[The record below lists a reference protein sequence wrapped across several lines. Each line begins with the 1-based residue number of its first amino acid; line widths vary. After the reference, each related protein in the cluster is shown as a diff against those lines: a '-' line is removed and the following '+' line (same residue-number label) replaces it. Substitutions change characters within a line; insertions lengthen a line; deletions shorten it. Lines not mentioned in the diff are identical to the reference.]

1 MITDHS
7 TCEQEKDDRPK
18 KLPENQSCRVA
29 QSDCPNLSSVD
40 SDENKSCDQNNVVS
54 DSLEGSLS
62 NIFSVTHNPEIVRR
76 FKEVHRADLLPFL
89 FKLRGE
95 PYSLKDHIQMRDF
108 FDKEYVRDTIILA
121 GRQISKSMSLS
132 RSEILDC
139 ITTPNLQVLYVA
151 PLQSQAQRYS
161 TLYTKEAIQSC
172 PFAVKLQSKELEGVL
187 SDTKIMKAVGHQSFA
202 NGAGLQLMYA
212 KTSPDRARGIMAD
225 RIDFD
230 EVQDQLFDTV
240 PIITQSLKA
249 SKYGIRKF
257 TGTAKTLDNTI
268 ERLWQQSSKREW
280 VMKCEHCGYEN
291 IPTKDGGIANMP
303 QPDGMHCVNPRCR
316 KKLNVR
322 NGRWIAFSPERDT
335 SFRGFHIPQVIVP
348 FMVEREVNWAL
359 IWNDIQKLPESL
371 VMQEV
376 FGISESSGSRL
387 IDESIIRKQSTLPSM
402 DKLRYNLDRYVMTLS
417 GIDWGGAEENSF
429 TVHVI
434 IGVRADLRVDV
445 LYAQRYHAMDP
456 DYMYLN
462 MAKAH
467 HLYHCTACAA
477 DYGLGFQNNL
487 IMKNRFGMNVV
498 QMNFVRQNTPLQFNA
513 TNRGDD
519 RWSIDKTSGLRAMFM
534 AIKYGRVY
542 FPPYLEFKPYT
553 DDLLSPFEH
562 VVESSGLTH
571 IIYQRDPARP
581 DDFAMALCFV
591 LMLAVKLVGLNILD
605 LIPRTAFSGGNSSGK
620 PKDVLVDPKD
630 YIARE

>member
-1 MITDHS
+1 MPDIMTIS
-7 TCEQEKDDRPK
+7 
-18 KLPENQSCRVA
+18 
-29 QSDCPNLSSVD
+29 
-40 SDENKSCDQNNVVS
+40 KSPDLVS
-54 DSLEGSLS
+54 
-62 NIFSVTHNPEIVRR
+62 R
-76 FKEVHRADLLPFL
+76 FRAVHRADLLPFL

-95 PYSLKDHIQMRDF
+95 PYSLKDHVQMREF
-108 FDKEYVRDTIILA
+108 FDKEYVRDTIVLA

-139 ITTPNLQVLYVA
+139 ITTPNLQLLYVA

-161 TLYTKEAIQSC
+161 TLYIKEAIQSC
-172 PFAVKLQSKELEGVL
+172 PFALKLQEKGLEGVL

-230 EVQDQLFDTV
+230 EIQDQLFDTV

-249 SKYGIRKF
+249 SRYGIRKF

-291 IPTKDGGIANMP
+291 IPTKDGRIMDMP

-316 KKLNVR
+316 GRLNVR
-322 NGRWIAFSPERDT
+322 NGRWVAFSPEKDD
-335 SFRGFHIPQVIVP
+335 SFRGFHVPQVVVP
-348 FMVEREVNWAL
+348 FMVEREVNWGL

-376 FGISESSGSRL
+376 FGISESSGTRI
-387 IDESIIRKQSTLPSM
+387 IDESHIRRQSTLPSM
-402 DKLRYNLDRYVMTLS
+402 NVLRNNLDRYVMTLA
-417 GIDWGGAEENSF
+417 GIDWGGAEINSF

-434 IGVRADLRVDV
+434 VGIRADGRVDV
-445 LYAQRYHAMDP
+445 LYAQRYHAFDP
-456 DYMYLN
+456 DRMFLN
-462 MAKAH
+462 MAKANR
-467 HLYHCTACAA
+467 LYGVSMTAA

-487 IMKNRFGMNVV
+487 ILKNRFGFNIV
-498 QMNFVRQNTPLQFNA
+498 QMNFVRQNTPLGFSSDS
-513 TNRGDD
+513 RGND
-519 RWSIDKTSGLRAMFM
+519 RWTIDKTSGLRAMFM
-534 AIKYGRVY
+534 AIKFGRIY
-542 FPPYLEFKPYT
+542 FPPYLEFEPYT
-553 DDLLSPFEH
+553 ADLLSPFEH

-571 IIYQRDPARP
+571 IVYMRDPARP

-591 LMLAVKLVGLNILD
+591 LMAAVKVAGLNILD
-605 LIPRTAFSGGNSSGK
+605 LIPKSAFAGGVAVGRPN
-620 PKDVLVDPKD
+620 DVLVDPND
-630 YIARE
+630 YLARE

>member
-1 MITDHS
+1 M
-7 TCEQEKDDRPK
+7 
-18 KLPENQSCRVA
+18 
-29 QSDCPNLSSVD
+29 
-40 SDENKSCDQNNVVS
+40 NVERAAA
-54 DSLEGSLS
+54 DPATRAR
-62 NIFSVTHNPEIVRR
+62 FAAVR
-76 FKEVHRADLLPFL
+76 RADLLPFL

-95 PYSLKDHIQMRDF
+95 PYSLKNHVQMIDF
-108 FDKEYVRDTIILA
+108 FDAEYARDTIVMA

-132 RSEILDC
+132 RLEILDC
-139 ITTPNLQVLYVA
+139 ITAPNFQILYVA

-161 TLYTKEAIQSC
+161 TLYIREAIASC
-172 PFAVKLQSKELEGVL
+172 PFAVKLQEKELEGVL
-187 SDTKIMKAVGHQSFA
+187 ADTKIMKAVGHQSFA

-249 SKYGIRKF
+249 SRYGIRKF

-268 ERLWQQSSKREW
+268 ERLWQQSSMNEW
-280 VMKCEHCGYEN
+280 VMKCPHCGYEN
-291 IPTKDGGIANMP
+291 IPNKDGGIASMP

-316 KKLNVR
+316 KLLDVR
-322 NGRWIAFSPERDT
+322 NGRWVAFHQDRNDT
-335 SFRGFHIPQVIVP
+335 FRGYHVPQVVVP
-348 FMVEREVNWAL
+348 FMVENRTNWTL
-359 IWNDIQKLPESL
+359 IWNDIQKLPDSI

-376 FGISESSGSRL
+376 YGISESSGARI
-387 IDESIIRKQSTLPSM
+387 IDESHIRAQSTLPTMSV
-402 DKLRYNLDRYVMTLS
+402 LRNNLDRYVARFS
-417 GIDWGGAEENSF
+417 GVDWGGAEENSF

-434 IGVRADLRVDV
+434 VGIRPDGRTDV
-445 LYAQRYHAMDP
+445 LYAKRYHAYDP
-456 DYMYLN
+456 DMMYSN

-467 HLYHCTACAA
+467 FLYRCGAMAC

-487 IMKNRFGMNVV
+487 IMRNRFQIPVV
-498 QMNFVRQNTPLQFNA
+498 QMNFVRQNTPMTFST

-519 RWSIDKTSGLRAMFM
+519 RWSIDKTQALRAMFL

-553 DDLLSPFEH
+553 DDLMSPFEH
-562 VVESSGLTH
+562 IIEASGITR
-571 IIYQRDPARP
+571 IVYMRDPARP

-591 LMLAVKLVGLNILD
+591 MMMAVRLAGLDILD
-605 LIPRTAFSGGNSSGK
+605 LIPRTAFSGGNASGK
-620 PKDVLVDPKD
+620 PDDSMVDPND
-630 YIARE
+630 YMARE

>member
-1 MITDHS
+1 MHS
-7 TCEQEKDDRPK
+7 QEQTEKSTLESSP
-18 KLPENQSCRVA
+18 QS
-29 QSDCPNLSSVD
+29 
-40 SDENKSCDQNNVVS
+40 S
-54 DSLEGSLS
+54 DSEGLGVNSGSDYDSAISESAKISVPSLLNGS
-62 NIFSVTHNPEIVRR
+62 FNFDILKRPDLISR
-76 FKEVHRADLLPFL
+76 FQAIHRADLLPFL
-89 FKLRGE
+89 FKIRGE
-95 PYSLKDHIQMRDF
+95 PYSLKDHVQLREF
-108 FDKEYVRDTIILA
+108 FSNEYTRNTILLC
-121 GRQISKSMSLS
+121 GRQVGKSLSLS
-132 RSEILDC
+132 RSEILDM

-187 SDTKIMKAVGHQSFA
+187 SDSKIMKAVGHQSFA

-230 EVQDQLFDTV
+230 EVQDQLFDAV
-240 PIITQSLKA
+240 PIISQSLKA
-249 SKYGIRKF
+249 SRYGIRKF

-280 VMKCEHCGYEN
+280 IMKCDHCGYEN

-322 NGRWIAFSPERDT
+322 NGRWVAFAPERDS
-335 SFRGFHIPQVIVP
+335 SFRGFHIPQVILP
-348 FMVEREVNWAL
+348 FMVEHEVNWGL

-376 FGISESSGSRL
+376 YGISESSGSRI
-387 IDESIIRKQSTLPSM
+387 IDESHIRKQSTLPSM
-402 DKLRYNLDRYVMTLS
+402 NVLRDNLDRYVMTLS
-417 GIDWGGAEENSF
+417 GVDWGGAEENSF
-429 TVHVI
+429 TVHVV
-434 IGVRADLRVDV
+434 IGIRIDGRVDV
-445 LYAQRYHAMDP
+445 IYAQRYHAFDP
-456 DYMYLN
+456 DRMFQN
-462 MAKAH
+462 IAKAH
-467 HLYHCTACAA
+467 YMYKCTMLAA

-487 IMKNRFGMNVV
+487 ILMNRFGIKVV
-498 QMNFVRQNTPLQFNA
+498 QMNFVKQNAVLGFHT

-519 RWSIDKTSGLRAMFM
+519 RWTVDKTSGLRAMFM

-542 FPPYLEFKPYT
+542 FPPYLEFEPYT
-553 DDLLSPFEH
+553 MDLLSPFEH

-571 IIYQRDPARP
+571 IVYMRDPARP

-591 LMLAVKLVGLNILD
+591 LMMASKIAGIDILD
-605 LIPRTAFSGGNSSGK
+605 LIPQTAFYGGNSTGK
-620 PKDVLVDPKD
+620 PQDVLVDPRD
-630 YIARE
+630 YLARE

>member
-1 MITDHS
+1 M
-7 TCEQEKDDRPK
+7 K
-18 KLPENQSCRVA
+18 
-29 QSDCPNLSSVD
+29 
-40 SDENKSCDQNNVVS
+40 
-54 DSLEGSLS
+54 
-62 NIFSVTHNPEIVRR
+62 
-76 FKEVHRADLLPFL
+76 
-89 FKLRGE
+89 
-95 PYSLKDHIQMRDF
+95 DF

-139 ITTPNLQVLYVA
+139 ITTPNLQLLYVA

-161 TLYTKEAIQSC
+161 TLYIKEAIQSC
-172 PFAVKLQSKELEGVL
+172 PFAVKLQQKELEGVL

-230 EVQDQLFDTV
+230 EIQDQLFDTV

-291 IPTKDGGIANMP
+291 IPTKEGRIMDMP

-316 KKLNVR
+316 GKLDVR
-322 NGRWIAFSPERDT
+322 NGRWIAFSPEKDN
-335 SFRGFHIPQVIVP
+335 SFRGFHVPQVIVP
-348 FMVEREVNWAL
+348 FMVEREVNWGL

-376 FGISESSGSRL
+376 FGISESSGSRI
-387 IDESIIRKQSTLPSM
+387 IDESHIKKQSTLPTM
-402 DKLRYNLDRYVMTLS
+402 EVLRNNLDRYIMTLS
-417 GIDWGGAEENSF
+417 GVDWGGAEENSF

-434 IGVRADLRVDV
+434 IGIRLDGRVDV
-445 LYAQRYHAMDP
+445 LYAQRYHAFDP
-456 DYMYLN
+456 DRMFLN
-462 MAKAH
+462 IAKAH
-467 HLYHCTACAA
+467 RLYGCKLLAA

-487 IMKNRFGMNVV
+487 LLMDRFGINVV
-498 QMNFVRQNTPLQFNA
+498 QMNFVRQNTPLGFA
-513 TNRGDD
+513 TTPRGDD
-519 RWSIDKTSGLRAMFM
+519 RWTIDKTSGLRAMFM

-542 FPPYLEFKPYT
+542 FPPYLEFEPYT
-553 DDLLSPFEH
+553 ADLLSPFEH
-562 VVESSGLTH
+562 IIESGGLTH
-571 IIYQRDPARP
+571 IVYMRDPARP

-591 LMLAVKLVGLNILD
+591 LMAAVKVAGLNILD
-605 LIPRTAFSGGNSSGK
+605 LIPRTAFAGGVAVGK
-620 PKDVLVDPKD
+620 PKDVMVDPND
-630 YIARE
+630 YMARE